1 MKVHVSAAIL
11 VAVGIFAPCVLRAQ
25 PESDANYNIVGR
37 ISGPDGGWDYA
48 NVDPVHGRLYVV
60 RSKAVMAVD
69 LATGTVTPRL
79 AGAEH
84 GHQVLPLPGS
94 DTVLETNGDSNVARL
109 IEGRTGA
116 LEAEIPTGRKPD
128 AAFPDPATHQIAVM
142 NAGDGTVTLID
153 PVARKAT
160 GTITV
165 GGGLEFGVADGKG
178 GAYVNVED
186 RNAIAVLD
194 LRARRVTRTIALTG
208 CEGPTGLAL
217 VNGGTRLISA
227 CANGKAVVAD
237 PGTGKV
243 VATLAIG
250 RDPDAVLVDARRQR
264 AFIPC
269 GGTGTLSVIDI
280 ANPARIRVIGT
291 VATQVGA
298 RTGALDPSDGRIY
311 LPTATLQAPAPGV
324 KRGLPVPGTFV
335 VLVLAP
341 RV

>member
-1 MKVHVSAAIL
+1 M
-11 VAVGIFAPCVLRAQ
+11 
-25 PESDANYNIVGR
+25 
-37 ISGPDGGWDYA
+37 
-48 NVDPVHGRLYVV
+48 RL
-60 RSKAVMAVD
+60 S
-69 LATGTVTPRL
+69 
-79 AGAEH
+79 
-84 GHQVLPLPGS
+84 
-94 DTVLETNGDSNVARL
+94 
-109 IEGRTGA
+109 
-116 LEAEIPTGRKPD
+116 
-128 AAFPDPATHQIAVM
+128 DPATHQIAVM

-264 AFIPC
+264 AFIPWRDGHAQRDRHC
-269 GGTGTLSVIDI
+269 RPG
-280 ANPARIRVIGT
+280 PIRVIGT

-298 RTGALDPSDGRIY
+298 RTGALDPRDGRIY
-311 LPTATLQAPAPGV
+311 LPTATLQAPAPGA